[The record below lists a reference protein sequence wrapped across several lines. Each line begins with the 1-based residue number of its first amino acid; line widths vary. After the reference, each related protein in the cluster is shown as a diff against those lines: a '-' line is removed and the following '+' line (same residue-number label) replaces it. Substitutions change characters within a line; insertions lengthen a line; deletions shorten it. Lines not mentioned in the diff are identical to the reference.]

1 VYELE
6 PFANVLKAAR
16 AKLTNE
22 NGNKGNVL
30 QLVLRRKKLAPS
42 DRRFATEMVLN
53 GTMWQKDGLF
63 LAEPPMIEE
72 ESNVIWLP
80 NSLVTGTHRKEA
92 SPIKR
97 LRSSCSRR
105 GIKR

>member
-1 VYELE
+1 
-6 PFANVLKAAR
+6 
-16 AKLTNE
+16 
-22 NGNKGNVL
+22 
-30 QLVLRRKKLAPS
+30 
-42 DRRFATEMVLN
+42 MVLN

-72 ESNVIWLP
+72 EPNLIWLP

-97 LRSSCSRR
+97 LRSR
-105 GIKR
+105 GECGHSACLLTSIMLKI